1 MEWYETCV
9 GVLGKIGVCT
19 DLAGPSVAV
28 LFAVMVFV
36 DACTSLVFL
45 AAGTDPAS
53 SPLPLASHCPMTLLS
68 SFVTEQLLV
77 SLAGDDG
84 GNGGGGAFPGDTS
97 VMIIASLLLGMGG
110 WPTRLWV
117 CGVLVS
123 FSSSSMISSSKC

>member
-9 GVLGKIGVCT
+9 GVLGKIGVWT
-19 DLAGPSVAV
+19 DLVGPSLVV

-77 SLAGDDG
+77 LLAGDG
-84 GNGGGGAFPGDTS
+84 GSGGGGAFPGDTIE
-97 VMIIASLLLGMGG
+97 MIIASLLVGMGG

-117 CGVLVS
+117 CAVLVS
-123 FSSSSMISSSKC
+123 FSSLSSMISSSKC

>member
-9 GVLGKIGVCT
+9 GVLGKIGVCPDST
-19 DLAGPSVAV
+19 GPSVAV

-97 VMIIASLLLGMGG
+97 VMLFASLLMGMGE
-110 WPTRLWV
+110 WPARVLV
-117 CGVLVS
+117 CGVMS
-123 FSSSSMISSSKC
+123 FSSSTVRRISRH